1 MYSGGMQLLRSCFIS
16 FSESR
21 RAYLSLVIMVANDT
35 KQVRSSKR
43 QTKSMLQKV
52 EVKLF
57 I

>member
-1 MYSGGMQLLRSCFIS
+1 MRSYFIS

-21 RAYLSLVIMVANDT
+21 RAYLSLVVMVANDI
-35 KQVRSSKR
+35 KQVPSSKR